1 MKDTLAVLL
10 AGGAGE
16 RLYPLTRDRAKPAV
30 TFGGIYR
37 IIDVTLSNCINSD
50 LRHVYILTQYK
61 ALSLNRHIRE
71 GWNIVARD
79 LGEFVEIL
87 PPMKRVSENWYLG
100 TADAV
105 YQNIYSIGSEQPK
118 HVLILSGDHIYKMNY
133 DRMLRQHLD
142 SGADVTLATILI
154 EPEETY
160 RFGVV
165 EIDRNSRVTGFQEK
179 PQQTDLRS
187 PYNPRMVSGSMG
199 VYLFNTDVLI
209 PVLLKDAEDPNSSH
223 DFGHDILPK
232 MVDEYRVQSYNFV
245 DENKKEA
252 LYWRDV
258 GTLEAYYEANMD
270 VVSVSPVFNLYDNEW
285 PIRTHQRQYP
295 PAKFVFN
302 EPERLGPALDSII
315 SNGCIVSGG
324 VVRRSLLSP
333 DVRVN
338 SYSEVDDSIVFS
350 HVNIGRHCRIKRA
363 IIDRDVH
370 IPEGTVIGYD
380 PEADRQRYFV
390 TDTGITVVTRDYSL
404 FESPVAVDYFTSE
417 EQWIRAECR
426 LRAGIFAFGNGLI
439 RSASILAG
447 PRTCP
452 KNEAPP
458 TTLRSCPA

>member
-1 MKDTLAVLL
+1 MKDTLGVLL

-30 TFGGIYR
+30 TFGGNYR

-71 GWNIVARD
+71 GWGNIVARD
-79 LGEFVEIL
+79 LGEFIEIL

-105 YQNIYSIGSEQPK
+105 YQNIYSIGAEQPK

-133 DRMLRQHLD
+133 ELMLRQHMD
-142 SGADVTLATILI
+142 SGAEVTLATILI
-154 EPEETY
+154 DPSETS

-165 EIDRNSRVTGFQEK
+165 DIDREGRIVGFQEK
-179 PQQTDLRS
+179 PERTDIRS

-199 VYLFNTDVLI
+199 VYLFNTDVLLPI
-209 PVLLKDAEDPNSSH
+209 LLKDAEDPNSTH
-223 DFGHDILPK
+223 DFGHDILPR
-232 MVDEYRVQSYNFV
+232 MVEDYRVYSFNFV

-258 GTLEAYYEANMD
+258 GTLEAYYDANMD
-270 VVSVSPVFNLYDNEW
+270 VVSVSPVFNLYDSEW

-295 PAKFVFN
+295 PAKFVFA
-302 EPERLGPALDSII
+302 EPGRTGMAVDSIV
-315 SNGCIVSGG
+315 SNGCIISGG
-324 VVRRSLLSP
+324 AVRNSLLSP

-338 SYSEVDDSIVFS
+338 SYVEVDSSIIFS
-350 HVNIGRHCRIKRA
+350 HVNIGRHCKIRRA
-363 IIDRDVH
+363 IVDRDVH

-380 PEADRQRYFV
+380 LESDRQNYFV
-390 TDTGITVVTRDYSL
+390 TESGITVVTRDYSL
-404 FESPVAVDYFTSE
+404 FESPVTVDYFTSE
-417 EQWIRAECR
+417 
-426 LRAGIFAFGNGLI
+426 
-439 RSASILAG
+439 
-447 PRTCP
+447 
-452 KNEAPP
+452 
-458 TTLRSCPA
+458 

>member
-1 MKDTLAVLL
+1 MKDTLGVLL

-30 TFGGIYR
+30 TFGGNYR
-37 IIDVTLSNCINSD
+37 IIDITLSNCINSD

-71 GWNIVARD
+71 GWGNIVARD
-79 LGEFVEIL
+79 LGEFIEIL

-105 YQNIYSIGSEQPK
+105 YQNIYSIGAEQPK

-133 DRMLRQHLD
+133 ELMLRQHVD
-142 SGADVTLATILI
+142 SGAEVTLATILI
-154 EPEETY
+154 DPSETS

-165 EIDRNSRVTGFQEK
+165 DIDRDGRIVGFQEK
-179 PQQTDLRS
+179 PERTDIRS

-199 VYLFNTDVLI
+199 VYLFNTDVLLPI
-209 PVLLKDAEDPNSSH
+209 LLKDAEDPNSTH
-223 DFGHDILPK
+223 DFGHDILPR
-232 MVDEYRVQSYNFV
+232 MAQDYRVYSFNFV
-245 DENKKEA
+245 DENRKEA

-270 VVSVSPVFNLYDNEW
+270 VVSVSPVFNLYDSAW

-295 PAKFVFN
+295 PAKFVFA
-302 EPERLGPALDSII
+302 EPGRTGMAVDSIV
-315 SNGCIVSGG
+315 SNGCIISGG
-324 VVRRSLLSP
+324 AVRNSLLSA

-338 SYSEVDDSIVFS
+338 SYVEVDASIIFS
-350 HVNIGRHCRIKRA
+350 HVNIGRHCKIRRS

-380 PEADRQRYFV
+380 VESDRQNYFV
-390 TDTGITVVTRDYSL
+390 TESGITVVTRDYSL
-404 FESPVAVDYFTSE
+404 FESPVTVDYFTSE
-417 EQWIRAECR
+417 
-426 LRAGIFAFGNGLI
+426 
-439 RSASILAG
+439 
-447 PRTCP
+447 
-452 KNEAPP
+452 
-458 TTLRSCPA
+458 